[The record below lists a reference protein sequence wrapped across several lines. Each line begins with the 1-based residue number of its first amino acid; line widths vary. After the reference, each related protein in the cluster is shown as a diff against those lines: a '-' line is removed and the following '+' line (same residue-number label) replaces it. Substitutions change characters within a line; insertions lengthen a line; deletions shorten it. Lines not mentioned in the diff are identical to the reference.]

1 MRDSDDRPV
10 LRAWRELAVTDI
22 IYKAIAFALLTPLIT
37 VLFRLLVRRSGS
49 TAVADADIAL
59 FFFTTKS
66 GSLALILIGGLI
78 IAVIALEQACLMT
91 IVLAA
96 LRGAHPRVRDAFA
109 HASKRS
115 FAVLRAT
122 AQIVVRVLVIVVPFA
137 AAIGATYWALL
148 SGHDINF
155 YLTNRPPEFL
165 AAVAIA
171 GLIALG
177 LGVVLVRTTL
187 SWLLVLPLVV
197 FENVLPIRAFAESK
211 LRMNGHRKTAA
222 SLLVPWAALAVGLPI
237 AVTWALQLIG
247 RAIAP
252 AASGSVAALLV
263 FVGGLAVVWGAASL
277 AVGIAVAAGFALLVV
292 RVYVDEG
299 GAAQVKLPE
308 RYRDELTVEGHR
320 WRVSI
325 PPSGRFWSPRSF
337 LPPGLPTF

>member
-1 MRDSDDRPV
+1 MTPVPGCRLLGGDMSFTDDRPA
-10 LRAWRELAVTDI
+10 LRAWRELAATDI
-22 IYKAIAFALLTPLIT
+22 LYKAIAFALLTPLIT

-49 TAVADADIAL
+49 TAVADADIAF

-78 IAVIALEQACLMT
+78 IAVTALEQACLMT
-91 IVLAA
+91 IVLTA
-96 LRGAHPRVRDAFA
+96 LRGARPRVRDAFA

-115 FAVLRAT
+115 HAVLRLT
-122 AQIVVRVLVIVVPFA
+122 AQVVVRVLVLVAPFA

-165 AAVAIA
+165 TAVAIA

-187 SWLLVLPLVV
+187 SWLIVLPLVV
-197 FENVLPIRAFAESK
+197 FENVLPIRAFAESNR
-211 LRMNGHRKTAA
+211 RMNGHRKTAA

-252 AASGSVAALLV
+252 AASGSVAALLI
-263 FVGGLAVVWGAASL
+263 FVGGLAVA
-277 AVGIAVAAGFALLVV
+277 
-292 RVYVDEG
+292 
-299 GAAQVKLPE
+299 
-308 RYRDELTVEGHR
+308 
-320 WRVSI
+320 
-325 PPSGRFWSPRSF
+325 
-337 LPPGLPTF
+337 